1 MIFLNP
7 LPLYSWLFIF
17 IPLIIFIINRR
28 KLKNIKFSSIKY
40 LIGTK
45 SINIKRI
52 KFSNILLLVIRTLLI
67 LLILTIIMKPIN
79 KDSTLISSNGKL
91 INIILINDSFSN
103 KQGNVNGIKR
113 IDFINQ
119 IVSSISNEYPLD
131 TKLKIISINKGL
143 LYNGFNKKN
152 ISYKTIDSKKDIFN
166 SFNNELKN
174 EKSYLKNIHIISD
187 DSKESYNKI
196 ETFYNNL
203 NTKKIFFHYIP
214 KSSNNQ
220 FINNVKLLDIND
232 NNTLN
237 FEVNIGNT
245 ANISRSFVISV
256 NQKKYLYNN
265 KNISASSVPI
275 ITKEITVPNNSAIL
289 DTISINIKINNS
301 TEIEFLL
308 ESKNINSI
316 NNLDDDKSEDNSF
329 SYVFNVPDKINLS
342 IFYNDE
348 KLKNNI
354 KKILDSFKSQIVK
367 IDSNI
372 LNINYIKTRYL
383 EHFSKISDDK
393 NIIMFLGY
401 NIFEKSDQVVLKKF
415 CSKINNQVIVMP
427 SENDFTKDSFNFNI
441 NDIKSITSKINNNY
455 DDTYDRAYEYINDK
469 SVLIK
474 NFKLFDYFYHQVNK
488 QTLIKNSSNQGIWT
502 KYKINNGTLDLLG
515 FTISDKNVFLKDQ
528 MLYLLPLFYNL
539 IIYNRLS
546 YTSDNY
552 SVNEQIYFPNTENIK
567 KVIFN
572 SKNDSLVFYDEY
584 SPQFFSK
591 DIKIRLLN
599 NRIDNIYSFNQNSID
614 LKDSLNIDSLSK
626 KDISVIKYNKNISN
640 KFHEVLDTNKFLN
653 YLIYLLLLLFIL
665 ELYISNSKPPKSD

>member
-1 MIFLNP
+1 
-7 LPLYSWLFIF
+7 
-17 IPLIIFIINRR
+17 
-28 KLKNIKFSSIKY
+28 
-40 LIGTK
+40 
-45 SINIKRI
+45 
-52 KFSNILLLVIRTLLI
+52 
-67 LLILTIIMKPIN
+67 MKPIN

-113 IDFINQ
+113 IDYINQ

-166 SFNNELKN
+166 SFSNELKN

-187 DSKESYNKI
+187 DSKENYNKI

-232 NNTLN
+232 NNTFN

-308 ESKNINSI
+308 ENKNKNSF

-401 NIFEKSDQVVLKKF
+401 NIFKKSDQTVLKKF

-474 NFKLFDYFYHQVNK
+474 NFKLFDYFYHQLDK

-614 LKDSLNIDSLSK
+614 LKDSLNIDSLFK